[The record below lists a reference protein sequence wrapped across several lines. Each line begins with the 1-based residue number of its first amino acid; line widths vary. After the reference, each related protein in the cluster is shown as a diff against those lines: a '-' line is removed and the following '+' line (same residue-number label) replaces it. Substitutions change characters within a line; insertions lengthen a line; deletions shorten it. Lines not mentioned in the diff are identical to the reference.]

1 MNVLINGT
9 NQRGNTQ
16 ARTITGD
23 WYAKITLS
31 VDVFLVFFIWWSHL
45 LCRCLVWGLK
55 QKYSRT
61 KSVVHSL
68 FSSSSACWVSVC
80 LHARKK
86 KVDTSLFTQGCLLNK
101 LKRTILLPDDEI
113 DLWSYHSFL
122 KHYAKFGP
130 ETTGSTGWWVGS
142 REKLSSDL
150 LSSAPKTW
158 SRNLTFKSVIWWRP
172 QEGCQLSAQTSDHSH
187 DVV

>member
-16 ARTITGD
+16 ARTITGN
-23 WYAKITLS
+23 WYVKNNTFCRCI
-31 VDVFLVFFIWWSHL
+31 FKWVFFIWWSHP
-45 LCRCLVWGLK
+45 LCRCLVWGQK

-61 KSVVHSL
+61 KSVVPS
-68 FSSSSACWVSVC
+68 FSSSSSACWASVC
-80 LHARKK
+80 LLARKK

-101 LKRTILLPDDEI
+101 LKRIILLLDDDI

-130 ETTGSTGWWVGS
+130 VTRGGAVGF

-150 LSSAPKTW
+150 LSSASKTAE
-158 SRNLTFKSVIWWRP
+158 T
-172 QEGCQLSAQTSDHSH
+172 LSSNQ
-187 DVV
+187 